1 MGYRSDDTTA
11 ANPRSSVSAVSESF
25 DILLRRLAHGGEG
38 ALGYERLRTR
48 LLAFFRIRFP
58 AQAEALAD
66 DALDRLARRLAEGT
80 VVDNLEGYAHGI
92 ARLLLLEEGNRQ
104 QKHRRAAN
112 DAMREFVNQSDA
124 EPDPVLPL
132 LQACLQSLGPE
143 AATFILDYY
152 AADGGAGR
160 IERRQRLAEVSGVSL
175 NALRNRAL
183 RIRLSLEKCVR
194 LRLRYRRSNSAERDE
209 SSKSD
214 TSGMLEDDT

>member
-1 MGYRSDDTTA
+1 MGNRSDDTAA
-11 ANPRSSVSAVSESF
+11 ANPRSSVSAASESF
-25 DILLRRLAHGGEG
+25 DILLQRLARGGEG
-38 ALGYERLRTR
+38 APGYERLRTR
-48 LLAFFRIRFP
+48 LVAFFRVRFP

-80 VVDNLEGYAHGI
+80 VVDNLEGYVHGI

-104 QKHRRAAN
+104 QKHRRAAT
-112 DAMREFVNQSDA
+112 DAMRESMSQSEA

-132 LQACLQSLGPE
+132 LQTCLESLGPE
-143 AATFILDYY
+143 AAAFILDYY

-160 IERRQRLAEVSGVSL
+160 IERRQRLAEVSGISL

-194 LRLRYRRSNSAERDE
+194 LRLQHPPSNPVERDE
-209 SSKSD
+209 MSKSD
-214 TSGMLEDDT
+214 TLGMLEDDT